1 MSTGIEVGTMVLT
14 KHEANGLMEFLM
26 DYAARLHRMQGLS
39 QITEAEAA
47 LFKHDEDLATTLVKR
62 LETINFGE

>member
-1 MSTGIEVGTMVLT
+1 MSAGIEVGTLVLT
-14 KHEANGLMEFLM
+14 EHEARGLAEFLM
-26 DYAARLHRMQGLS
+26 DHAATLHRMQGLS

-47 LFKHDEDLATTLVKR
+47 IAKHDEDLATTLVKR

>member
-1 MSTGIEVGTMVLT
+1 MSAGIEVGTLFLT
-14 KHEANGLMEFLM
+14 EHEANGLAEFLR
-26 DYAARLHRMQGLS
+26 DHAVRLSRIQDLS

-47 LFKHDEDLATTLVKR
+47 IAKHDEDLATTLVKR